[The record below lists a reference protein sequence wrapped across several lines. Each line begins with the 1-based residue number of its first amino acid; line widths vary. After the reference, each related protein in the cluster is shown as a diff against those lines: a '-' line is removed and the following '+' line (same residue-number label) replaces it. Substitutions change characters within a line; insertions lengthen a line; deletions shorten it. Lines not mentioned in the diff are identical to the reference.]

1 MRVIHFS
8 GLAILALVRSSVAAA
23 VQSNESSFSA
33 DAARYRWAPGTVIS
47 YKGSPDFRQ
56 ATERWDI
63 YKPPTYSVAITPAVE
78 ADVATAV
85 KLARQQKV
93 PLLAT
98 GGRHGI
104 STTLAKMQGGV
115 AIDLSKLNSISID
128 KKAVTIT
135 VGPGVRFGDVYEPL
149 YKAGFQIQTGTATC
163 PGMIGVTL
171 GGGIGRL
178 DGLQGLVL
186 DALVSARIVLANGTL
201 LEVSKTSNPDL
212 FWGVQGAGQ
221 NFGVVTSAT
230 YKVQPLYKGGIWTS
244 VDLIVPIE
252 KNLSYFKAVSGML
265 PMPADLTVQ
274 TTAVYNTTLKRTQLL
289 SSLVYAGPKEAG
301 LKAMAP
307 ILNLG
312 PFPFQNVSTLALD
325 KLNENAMFQAN
336 AAICVK
342 QQIFDVYGFNLKT
355 FDVPTMVSVV
365 RKMSDFFDTQPAA
378 RKSALLLETWPN
390 QAVMAVPDDAT
401 AYPWRDATTY
411 GRGLIEEIRQIEL
424 RWDTP
429 GDPVEAAANSL
440 GRDVRAALAATSGYG
455 NLTVYVN
462 YAWGDESLES
472 IYGAKKL
479 PRLARLKAQYDPSNV
494 FQFYHA
500 LPTSYP

>member
-128 KKAVTIT
+128 KKAATIT

-212 FWGVQGAGQ
+212 FWGVRGAGQ

-230 YKVQPLYKGGIWTS
+230 YKVQPLYKG
-244 VDLIVPIE
+244 DLDECGPDCPYREELVLLQGRVRHVADARRPDCPNDGRLQHYIE
-252 KNLSYFKAVSGML
+252 
-265 PMPADLTVQ
+265 T
-274 TTAVYNTTLKRTQLL
+274 
-289 SSLVYAGPKEAG
+289 EAG

-355 FDVPTMVSVV
+355 FDVPTIVSVV

-411 GRGLIEEIRQIEL
+411 GQIEL

-429 GDPVEAAANSL
+429 GDPVEAAANAL